1 MVRPGAKPLVD
12 VNGCFVSRPGR
23 FGPNRQDDGPRFDN
37 RRRTPNGHDAVVAQG
52 EKPVNFDCIRQAI
65 AGLRPGRHRV
75 LTGVLLLMAMS
86 WGNAAWAVFL
96 TNCTPRI
103 YTISPAISGV
113 VYVPQIVG
121 TTLYTGTVSTSFTC
135 DVSETSAGY
144 VLGGNIG
151 STTFVRNSGKTL
163 GLRTVP
169 GSQTFTFVTVAGAPC
184 RILGTSLSLNYKQTQ
199 TYVQANLAGTP
210 GSSRCTVNYSFD
222 FKITVVAT
230 PTVDVDFPPDSG
242 PTDSTTQSPTCTFVF
257 TSFCNW
263 LIQANNNEADI
274 NLPNSGGTFAARFV
288 RVTCTL
294 STPNTT
300 VALNPASTTDLAVA
314 GSTSERQAFTINLT
328 GCGALASPYTVNS
341 TWTYTPDAGM
351 ATMIANSASSPAANV
366 GVQLLDDL
374 DNVIPNNGVVPLATV
389 ATAGSY
395 SKTFK
400 AQYVSKGAAGAGAV
414 TGITQFTMSY
424 Q

>member
-1 MVRPGAKPLVD
+1 M
-12 VNGCFVSRPGR
+12 
-23 FGPNRQDDGPRFDN
+23 
-37 RRRTPNGHDAVVAQG
+37 
-52 EKPVNFDCIRQAI
+52 NFDCIRQAI

-96 TNCTPRI
+96 TNCTPRV

-121 TTLYTGTVSTSFTC
+121 TTLYTGTVSTTFTC
-135 DVSETSAGY
+135 DIGQASSGY
-144 VLGGNIG
+144 ILGSNVG
-151 STTFVRNSGKTL
+151 SITFVRNSGRKL
-163 GLRTVP
+163 GLRVIP
-169 GSQTFTFVTVAGAPC
+169 NSQTFTLTPSPGSSCTPSTVTP
-184 RILGTSLSLNYKQTQ
+184 TYQTTQ
-199 TYVQANLAGTP
+199 TYVTAIVNGASG
-210 GSSRCTVNYSFD
+210 RCTVNYSYQ

-230 PTVDVDFPPDSG
+230 PTVDVDFPPNSG
-242 PTDSTTQSPTCTFVF
+242 PTDNTLQSPSCTFRSSSV
-257 TSFCNW
+257 CNW
-263 LIQANNNEADI
+263 VIQGANGENDI
-274 NLPNSGGTFAARFV
+274 DLANVGDAFAARFV

-300 VALNPASTTDLAVA
+300 VALNPVANTDLAVA
-314 GSTSERQAFTINLT
+314 GSTSERKAFTINLT